1 MRIKILAFFA
11 LFAVALAYGTSPA
24 DSATSKSVKRAK
36 ANQLVTMLPA
46 SDAIMTFDVSRGFSE
61 AFPFILSSKP
71 DMLNK
76 WMDKLGEFEQKSGI
90 QLRSFDMVVAG
101 MTVKQTG
108 KGKYDMA
115 PVMIARGSGNS
126 SAVIAAAKEA
136 AGGKYR
142 EESISGK
149 TIYVFSFKEYAQK
162 RADDAAAKDPE
173 NKGMID
179 KALGLASSEMA
190 VMAIDANT
198 VAAGIPD
205 RVREMAEGRSKVGKD
220 VVDLLNKKP
229 FGVMNFAAKV
239 PTGMSDF
246 LPLDNDEL
254 GSSIDAIQTAFGS
267 MDIVG
272 GEMQMGMTARTKQP
286 AQAEQLYDTME
297 VMQSFGKMA
306 LGSSKRADQQL
317 YARLIER
324 VKLARNGSDVS
335 FDISVPQT
343 DIDQLMAILV
353 K

>member
-1 MRIKILAFFA
+1 MRIKFLAFFA
-11 LFAVALAYGTSPA
+11 LFAVALAYGSTPS
-24 DSATSKSVKRAK
+24 DSVSAKNAKRVKT
-36 ANQLVTMLPA
+36 NQLVSMLPA
-46 SDAIMTFDVSRGFSE
+46 SDAVMTFDVGRGFSE

-76 WMDKLGEFEQKSGI
+76 WMGKLGEFEQKSGI
-90 QLRSFDMVVAG
+90 QLRSFDLVVAG

-115 PVMIARGSGNS
+115 PVMIARGSGS
-126 SAVIAAAKEA
+126 ASAVIAAAKEA
-136 AGGKYR
+136 AGGKYK
-142 EESISGK
+142 EESINGR
-149 TIYVFSFKEYAQK
+149 TIFVFSFKEYAQK
-162 RADDAAAKDPE
+162 KADDAAAKDPE

-179 KALGLASSEMA
+179 KALGFASTEMA
-190 VMAIDANT
+190 IMAIDGNT
-198 VAAGIPD
+198 IAAGIPD
-205 RVREMAEGRSKVGKD
+205 RVREMAEGRSKIGKD

-239 PTGMSDF
+239 PAGMSDF

-254 GSSIDAIQTAFGS
+254 GASIDAIQTAYGS
-267 MDIVG
+267 MDIVA
-272 GEMQMGMTARTKQP
+272 GEMQMGMTARTKQS

-306 LGSSKRADQQL
+306 LGSSKRPDQQL

-324 VKLARNGSDVS
+324 VKLSRNGSDVS
-335 FDISVPQT
+335 FDISVPQA
-343 DIDQLMAILV
+343 DVDQLMAILV